1 MNNKI
6 LIVEDERAIREMLSL
21 YLSKQY
27 QVIEAEDYQS
37 AINKLGEKPEL
48 ILLDWMMPGRSG
60 IHLIKYLKKQPETEK
75 IPIIM
80 LTARSSEEDCI
91 TGLNAGADDYI
102 TKPFSPQVLL
112 ARIEAVW
119 RRSYDPPSNL
129 INIDGLI
136 LDQQAQRVLVAEQE
150 VKLSGTEYKLLHFL
164 ITHPEKV
171 YRREQLLDFIW
182 GNDIYVEDRTVDS
195 YIRRLRKSLEPYGFE
210 RYIQTVRG
218 SDTVFPTIFRTNN
231 ES

>member
-119 RRSYDPPSNL
+119 RRSYDR
-129 INIDGLI
+129 
-136 LDQQAQRVLVAEQE
+136 QAI
-150 VKLSGTEYKLLHFL
+150 SS
-164 ITHPEKV
+164 I
-171 YRREQLLDFIW
+171 
-182 GNDIYVEDRTVDS
+182 
-195 YIRRLRKSLEPYGFE
+195 
-210 RYIQTVRG
+210 
-218 SDTVFPTIFRTNN
+218 
-231 ES
+231 

>member
-6 LIVEDERAIREMLSL
+6 LIVEDERAIRDMLSL

-27 QVIEAEDYQS
+27 KVIEAEDYQS
-37 AINKLGEKPEL
+37 AVNRLAEKPDL
-48 ILLDWMMPGRSG
+48 ILLDWMLPGRSG
-60 IHLIKYLKKQPETEK
+60 IHFISYLKKQPETEK

-119 RRSYDPPSNL
+119 RRSYEPPSQV
-129 INIDGLI
+129 INFEGLL
-136 LDQQAQRVLVAEQE
+136 LDQHAQRVSVANQE

-171 YRREQLLDFIW
+171 YNREQLLDFIW

-195 YIRRLRKSLEPYGFE
+195 YIRRLRRSLEPYGYD

-218 SDTVFPTIFRTNN
+218 TGYRFSNHFQD
-231 ES
+231 

>member
-218 SDTVFPTIFRTNN
+218 SNHFQD
-231 ES
+231 

>member
-150 VKLSGTEYKLLHFL
+150 VKLSGTEYKLLHF
-164 ITHPEKV
+164 
-171 YRREQLLDFIW
+171 
-182 GNDIYVEDRTVDS
+182 
-195 YIRRLRKSLEPYGFE
+195 
-210 RYIQTVRG
+210 
-218 SDTVFPTIFRTNN
+218 
-231 ES
+231 

>member
-6 LIVEDERAIREMLSL
+6 LIVEDERAIRDMLSL

-27 QVIEAEDYQS
+27 EVIEAEDYQS
-37 AINKLGEKPEL
+37 AVNRLAEKPDL
-48 ILLDWMMPGRSG
+48 ILLDWMLPGRSG
-60 IHLIKYLKKQPETEK
+60 IHFISYLKKQPETDK

-119 RRSYDPPSNL
+119 RRSYEPPSQV
-129 INIDGLI
+129 INFEGLL
-136 LDQQAQRVLVAEQE
+136 LDQHAQRVSVANQE

-164 ITHPEKV
+164 MTHPEKV
-171 YRREQLLDFIW
+171 YNREQLLDFIW

-195 YIRRLRKSLEPYGFE
+195 YIRRLRRSLEPYGYD

-218 SDTVFPTIFRTNN
+218 TGYRFSNHFQD
-231 ES
+231 

>member
-164 ITHPEKV
+164 MTHPEKV

-195 YIRRLRKSLEPYGFE
+195 YIRRLRKSLEPYDFE

-218 SDTVFPTIFRTNN
+218 SGYRFSNHFQD
-231 ES
+231 

>member
-6 LIVEDERAIREMLSL
+6 LIVEDERAIRDMLSL

-27 QVIEAEDYQS
+27 KVIEAEDYQS
-37 AINKLGEKPEL
+37 AVNRLAEKPDL
-48 ILLDWMMPGRSG
+48 ILLDWMLPGRSG
-60 IHLIKYLKKQPETEK
+60 IHFISYLKKQPETDK

-119 RRSYDPPSNL
+119 RRSYEPPSQV
-129 INIDGLI
+129 INFEGLL
-136 LDQQAQRVLVAEQE
+136 LDQHAQRVSVANQE

-164 ITHPEKV
+164 MTHPEKV
-171 YRREQLLDFIW
+171 YNREQLLDFIW

-195 YIRRLRKSLEPYGFE
+195 YIRRLRRSLEPYGYD

-218 SDTVFPTIFRTNN
+218 TGYRFSNHFQD
-231 ES
+231 

>member
-218 SDTVFPTIFRTNN
+218 SGYRFSNHFQD
-231 ES
+231 

>member
-6 LIVEDERAIREMLSL
+6 LIVEDERAIRDMLSL

-27 QVIEAEDYQS
+27 EVIEAEDYQS
-37 AINKLGEKPEL
+37 AVNRLAEKPDL
-48 ILLDWMMPGRSG
+48 ILLDWMLPGRSG
-60 IHLIKYLKKQPETEK
+60 IHFIGYLKKQPETEK
-75 IPIIM
+75 IPVIM
-80 LTARSSEEDCI
+80 LTARSSEDDCI

-119 RRSYDPPSNL
+119 RRSYEPPSQV
-129 INIDGLI
+129 INFEGLL
-136 LDQQAQRVLVAEQE
+136 LDQHAQRVSVANQE

-164 ITHPEKV
+164 MTHPEKV
-171 YRREQLLDFIW
+171 YNREQLLDFIW

-195 YIRRLRKSLEPYGFE
+195 YIRRLRRSLEPYGYD

-218 SDTVFPTIFRTNN
+218 TGYRFSNHFQD
-231 ES
+231 

>member
-164 ITHPEKV
+164 MTHPEKV

-218 SDTVFPTIFRTNN
+218 SGYRFSNHFQD
-231 ES
+231 

>member
-6 LIVEDERAIREMLSL
+6 LIVEDERAIRDMLSL

-27 QVIEAEDYQS
+27 KVIEAEDYQS
-37 AINKLGEKPEL
+37 AVNRLAEKPDL
-48 ILLDWMMPGRSG
+48 ILLDWMLPGRSG
-60 IHLIKYLKKQPETEK
+60 IHFISYLKKQPETDK

-119 RRSYDPPSNL
+119 RRSYEPPSQV
-129 INIDGLI
+129 INFEGLL
-136 LDQQAQRVLVAEQE
+136 LDQHAQRVSVANQE

-171 YRREQLLDFIW
+171 YNREQLLDFIW

-195 YIRRLRKSLEPYGFE
+195 YIRRLRRSLEPYGYD

-218 SDTVFPTIFRTNN
+218 TGYRFSNHFQD
-231 ES
+231 